1 MESSNQC
8 PRCGAGRLVGWSEL
22 NDEERELVRR
32 LPASAEYS
40 LEERKATHCW
50 CTRCWYETSSGTP
63 HHV

>member
-8 PRCGAGRLVGWSEL
+8 SRCGAGRLRGWSEL

-40 LEERKATHCW
+40 LEERQATHRW
-50 CTRCWYETSSGTP
+50 CTRCWHESTSVTGTLA
-63 HHV
+63 